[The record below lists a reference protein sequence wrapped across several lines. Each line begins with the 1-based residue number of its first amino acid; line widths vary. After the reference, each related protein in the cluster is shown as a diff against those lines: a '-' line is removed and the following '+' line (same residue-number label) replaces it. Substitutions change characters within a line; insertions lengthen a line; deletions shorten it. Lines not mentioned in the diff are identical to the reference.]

1 MKNTPK
7 MFNKCA
13 YLLSVRY
20 GKQWMNTDNQ
30 GVLNVR
36 MSDLLNNSA

>member
-1 MKNTPK
+1 MKNAPK

-20 GKQWMNTDNQ
+20 GSNEYWLKIKEF
-30 GVLNVR
+30 
-36 MSDLLNNSA
+36 